1 MMKQLSI
8 DLLQQTV
15 NRSDLG
21 LIVLDEHLSIV
32 LWNEWMAA
40 YTGLP
45 SEQACSSGIL
55 EACPELLNSRVHE
68 AIINTLLTNQP
79 AVISNVLN
87 RTPFKLYPPASIK
100 QGNKDISCIQQAVKI
115 VPLTGTDSK
124 RLCMIQISDV
134 SAAVKREKGLE
145 QQVKERR
152 LVEQALDQER
162 ALFIAGP
169 TVVFTWPAGDNR
181 IIDYI
186 SPNIKQQFG
195 YSAEQFL
202 NGEVHM
208 TDLIHPEDEENR
220 LEEINR
226 QILLSNQII
235 EQEYR
240 IKNENGDYRWVYN
253 LTTVVRNDNG
263 EISKFLG
270 YLFDITERKLIEEK
284 VEQQAYYDELT
295 GLANRRMFMD
305 RLNRELTR
313 AKRRKYMGA
322 LFFIDLDR
330 FKSIN
335 DTLGHSV
342 GDLLLKRI
350 SKLLQKNLRQDDTA
364 ARLGGD
370 EFVIILSD
378 LGHQVD
384 EVTENAML
392 VAQKIKST
400 LGEKH
405 IINGNEVHS
414 TPSIGIVTYSGKDK
428 YSADDLIRYADTA
441 MYRAKTAGRNE
452 IRFFSSEMQQQVDN
466 QRQLEKSLRAALD
479 NKEFTLYFQPLFN
492 NKNKIISAEAL
503 LRWKHPE
510 KGWISPADFI
520 PLAEETGIILPLG
533 EWVLHEACSQLKKWE
548 QSHQNQS
555 NKAFLLPILAVN
567 VSPKQFR
574 QKNFVSQVKEILQ
587 QYDINPTRL
596 EIELTEGIVIADVE
610 DTIQKM
616 NDLKSLGVKIAI
628 DDFGTGYSSLTYLK
642 NLPIDVLKID
652 QSFVRD
658 ITKDKSNSG
667 IVRSIISMATNL
679 GLYVIAEGVETLDE
693 LDHLIS
699 EQCAIFQGYYFSKPL
714 SADEFGNFYQTT
726 IPTKI

>member
-1 MMKQLSI
+1 MKLLSI
-8 DLLQQTV
+8 DLLQQTI

-21 LIVLDEHLSIV
+21 LIVVDEHLSIV
-32 LWNEWMAA
+32 LWNEWMDT
-40 YTGLP
+40 YTGLS
-45 SEQACSSGIL
+45 SEQACSNSIL
-55 EACPELLNSRVHE
+55 KVCPELLNGRVHE
-68 AIINTLLTNQP
+68 AIANTLLTNQP

-100 QGNKDISCIQQAVKI
+100 TGNKETACIQQAVKI
-115 VPLTGTDSK
+115 VPLIGTDSK

-152 LVEQALDQER
+152 LVEQALAQER

-169 TVVFTWPAGDNR
+169 TVVFTWPAGDNM

-195 YSAEQFL
+195 YSSEQFL
-202 NGEVHM
+202 NGEVQF
-208 TDLIHPEDEENR
+208 TDIIHPEDFENYQ
-220 LEEINR
+220 EEINR
-226 QILLSNQII
+226 QIFLNNHII
-235 EQEYR
+235 EQEFR
-240 IKNENGDYRWVYN
+240 LVNDQGDFRWVYN
-253 LTTVVRNDNG
+253 LTTVIRD
-263 EISKFLG
+263 EKSKIIKFLS

-295 GLANRRMFMD
+295 GLANRRMFID
-305 RLNRELTR
+305 RLNRELSR

-350 SKLLQKNLRQDDTA
+350 SKLLQKCLRQDDTA

-378 LGHQVD
+378 LGNKN
-384 EVTENAML
+384 EKVTENAMS

-441 MYRAKTAGRNE
+441 MYRAKIAGRNE
-452 IRFFSSEMQQQVDN
+452 IRFFNTEMQKQVDT
-466 QRQLEKSLRAALD
+466 QRQLEKSLRTAL
-479 NKEFTLYFQPLFN
+479 NKKEFSLYFQPVFN
-492 NKNKIISAEAL
+492 NKKEIISAEAL
-503 LRWKHPE
+503 LRWKHPRR
-510 KGWISPADFI
+510 GWISPAEFI
-520 PLAEETGIILPLG
+520 PLAEETGIILSLG
-533 EWVLHEACSQLKKWE
+533 EWVLREACSQLKKWE
-548 QSHQNQS
+548 KSHQQINT
-555 NKAFLLPILAVN
+555 AFSLPILAVN

-574 QKNFVSQVKEILQ
+574 QKGFVGQVKAILQ
-587 QYDINPTRL
+587 QTSINPSRL
-596 EIELTEGIVIADVE
+596 EIELTEGVVIANVE

-616 NDLKSLGVKIAI
+616 KNLKSLGVKIAI

-658 ITKDKSNSG
+658 ITSDKSNSA
-667 IVRSIISMATNL
+667 IVRSIISMASNL
-679 GLYVIAEGVETLDE
+679 DLHVIAEGVETLDE
-693 LDHLIS
+693 MEHLIS
-699 EQCAIFQGYYFSKPL
+699 EECDIFQGYYFSKPL
-714 SADEFGNFYQTT
+714 DATEFANFYQQQNHQD
-726 IPTKI
+726 